1 MKCKRANSPGEDK
14 FIKHVITT
22 QCYNDGAEH
31 ERDIV
36 SLFTCNL
43 CIWVALGNRQK
54 ASQRWWFL
62 KCTLHYPL
70 ASFPSPKS
78 LLITG
83 GMVRWIKKKSQ
94 VCSVQC
100 HPLHSNFVCL
110 QKRYV
115 LVFSPLT
122 IKSLPASVMHACSYP
137 AVQEMGKKILIQ
149 GEVWASLYVS
159 CACKI

>member
-83 GMVRWIKKKSQ
+83 GMVRWIKKRVKYAQFSAI
-94 VCSVQC
+94 
-100 HPLHSNFVCL
+100 HS
-110 QKRYV
+110 
-115 LVFSPLT
+115 
-122 IKSLPASVMHACSYP
+122 
-137 AVQEMGKKILIQ
+137 ILILSAYRK
-149 GEVWASLYVS
+149 GMFWSFLHLR
-159 CACKI
+159 